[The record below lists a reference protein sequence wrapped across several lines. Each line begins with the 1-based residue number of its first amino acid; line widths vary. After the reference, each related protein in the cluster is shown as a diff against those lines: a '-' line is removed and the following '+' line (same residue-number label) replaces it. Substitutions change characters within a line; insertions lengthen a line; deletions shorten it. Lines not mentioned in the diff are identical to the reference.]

1 MGVTSLKPI
10 VGVTCDVGPHA
21 RSGRATCSVSLA
33 YEECIA
39 RAGGV
44 AIVLPPLMECL
55 EDHIALCDAFVFTG
69 GDDPKMEQFGEITH
83 PKATPMDPRRQSYEV
98 TLMRALQEK
107 RPEAPVLGICLGM
120 QLMSLVAGGKLE
132 QHLPDV
138 LASHGDHYA
147 REHDVTATDAAR
159 ALQDMG
165 FVMNGSVASHHRQ
178 AVRDAGTLEVV
189 ARSHDGVI
197 EAVRDPR
204 RPLCL
209 GVQWHPE
216 RTVAVQTGQAVF
228 DGFIMATV
236 KGWDYW
242 GRRIS

>member
-69 GDDPKMEQFGEITH
+69 GDDPKMEEFGEITH

-120 QLMSLVAGGKLE
+120 QLMSPRRRRQTRTAPPRRAGVTRRSLRPRTRRHCDGRRPRVAGHGIRDERECREPSSPGGARRGHARGCCKI
-132 QHLPDV
+132 
-138 LASHGDHYA
+138 ARRSHRSG
-147 REHDVTATDAAR
+147 
-159 ALQDMG
+159 
-165 FVMNGSVASHHRQ
+165 
-178 AVRDAGTLEVV
+178 
-189 ARSHDGVI
+189 ARSTPP
-197 EAVRDPR
+197 AVLRSAMASRENSR
-204 RPLCL
+204 RS
-209 GVQWHPE
+209 
-216 RTVAVQTGQAVF
+216 
-228 DGFIMATV
+228 
-236 KGWDYW
+236 
-242 GRRIS
+242 GRPSGL